1 MSIPLDDLYHWVDSL
16 LPDPIVLYVFQ
27 PHGSKKISDC
37 KWLKEYQFK
46 PNLSESEYNWLK
58 KYNHTYELPSI
69 VLYDQEPLD
78 WNYYQQQSPEYNFYN
93 QPAAEINS
101 DSKLNPQQLEFEKI
115 KHKYIEDLDQLNP
128 QQLEFE
134 KIKHKYVAD
143 FNLKFPI
150 FTLSSLLYDYSI
162 LIHSEKN
169 SDDLLQYQNIG
180 FIGVHYWAHAVIAR
194 DWYRFAEFDSRLQ
207 AKTLTQHKFLIYCRD
222 WSSGREYRLKF
233 LELLVKNKLNQDS
246 QTSVMHVNGEGI
258 HFTQHQFKNPD
269 FELTFAELINQIP
282 LNEYSSNASASYDYF
297 DFANTDISVVL
308 ETVFDSNKIHLTEK
322 TLRPIA
328 CGHPFILAAG
338 PGSLEYVKSYGFKT
352 FTPWIDE
359 SYDQETNGA
368 KRLEKIIKSMKQ
380 IQNLQGQE
388 LENFSREVKQIADF
402 NKNHFFSKKFFDQVK
417 DELKNNLDL
426 ARKQVYKTQGKHY
439 LELLKLLKIR
449 NLVHCVPFRREKTQM
464 LRKLRQSYPIGPSN
478 PPQDLFV

>member
-16 LPDPIVLYVFQ
+16 LPDPIVLYVFR

-37 KWLKEYQFK
+37 KWLKEYDFK

-58 KYNHTYELPSI
+58 KYKGTYELPSI
-69 VLYDQEPLD
+69 VLHDQEPLD
-78 WNYYQQQSPEYNFYN
+78 WNYYQQQSLECNFYN
-93 QPAAEINS
+93 QPAAEINL
-101 DSKLNPQQLEFEKI
+101 DQLTPQQLEFEKI
-115 KHKYIEDLDQLNP
+115 KHKYI
-128 QQLEFE
+128 
-134 KIKHKYVAD
+134 AD

-150 FTLSSLLYDYSI
+150 FTLTSLLYDRSI

-194 DWYRFAEFDSRLQ
+194 DWYRFAEFDSRLHP
-207 AKTLTQHKFLIYCRD
+207 AKTLPQHKFLIYCRD

-233 LELLVKNKLNQDS
+233 LELLVKNNLNQDS
-246 QTSVMHVNGEGI
+246 QTSVMHANSEDV
-258 HFTQHQFKNPD
+258 HFSQHQFKNPD
-269 FELTFAELINQIP
+269 FELTFPELINQIP
-282 LNEYSSNASASYDYF
+282 LNEYSSSASASYNYF
-297 DFANTDISVVL
+297 DFVNTDVSVVL

-352 FTPWIDE
+352 FAPWIDE

-388 LENFSREVKQIADF
+388 LVNFSRAVKQIADF
-402 NKNHFFSKKFFDQVK
+402 NKKHFFGNEFFNQVR

-426 ARKQVYKTQGKHY
+426 ARGQVYKTQGKHH

-449 NLVHCVPFRREKTQM
+449 KLVHHVPFRREKTQM
-464 LRKLRQSYPIGPSN
+464 LRQLRRSCQDDQSS